1 LIQPNELR
9 KLKSMSLRKSRRKEP
24 STPRPPALPVR
35 RTGEAVHE
43 FASASPIREAFW
55 ARASAVL
62 KQIAEH
68 ADEQSLQRAVAAPTD
83 AGAVARAISDSAAMT
98 SAVAE
103 LDPLA
108 ALIAKGATQKLE
120 LLKQAGGVLSVSDVA
135 RLLRI
140 SRQAVDKRRREG
152 KLLAVP
158 RGADY
163 AYPACQFDEDRVV
176 PGLTELLGHIGPEP
190 TWAALAF
197 LITPDDRLEDLT
209 PLAVLRGKDEKLK
222 ELTLR
227 LARAVAGD
235 GFD

>member
-1 LIQPNELR
+1 
-9 KLKSMSLRKSRRKEP
+9 MALRKSRRKEP
-24 STPRPPALPVR
+24 DAPRQPALPAKR
-35 RTGEAVHE
+35 AKEAVRE
-43 FASASPIREAFW
+43 FAPGSPIREAFW
-55 ARASAVL
+55 ARASAAL

-83 AGAVARAISDSAAMT
+83 AGAVARAISDSAVMT

-108 ALIAKGATQKLE
+108 ALIAKGAGQKLE

-152 KLLAVP
+152 KLLAVA

-163 AYPACQFDEDRVV
+163 AYPACQFDDDHVV
-176 PGLTELLGHIGPEP
+176 PGLTELLGHIGREP
-190 TWAALAF
+190 TWATLAF
-197 LITPDDRLEDLT
+197 LVTPDDRLGDQA
-209 PLAVLRGKDEKLK
+209 PLAVLRSKNEKLK

-235 GFD
+235 GFG

>member
-1 LIQPNELR
+1 
-9 KLKSMSLRKSRRKEP
+9 MALRKSRRKEP
-24 STPRPPALPVR
+24 SSRPRPPLPAKR
-35 RTGEAVHE
+35 AGEAVLE
-43 FASASPIREAFW
+43 FAPGSPIREAFW
-55 ARASAVL
+55 ARASAAL
-62 KQIAEH
+62 KQITEH
-68 ADEQSLQRAVAAPTD
+68 ADEQSLQRAIAAPTD
-83 AGAVARAISDSAAMT
+83 AGAVARAISDSTVMT

-108 ALIAKGATQKLE
+108 ALIARGAGQKLE

-152 KLLAVP
+152 KLLAVA

-163 AYPACQFDEDRVV
+163 AYPACQFDDDQVV
-176 PGLTELLGHIGPEP
+176 PGLTQLLGHIGRGP
-190 TWAALAF
+190 TWATLAF
-197 LITPDDRLEDLT
+197 LVTPDDRLGELA
-209 PLAVLRGKDEKLK
+209 PLAVLRGKNEKLK

-235 GFD
+235 GFG

>member
-1 LIQPNELR
+1 
-9 KLKSMSLRKSRRKEP
+9 MSLRKSRRKEP
-24 STPRPPALPVR
+24 SSPRQPALPTKRV
-35 RTGEAVHE
+35 GEAVRE
-43 FASASPIREAFW
+43 FAPGSPIREAFW
-55 ARASAVL
+55 ARASAAL
-62 KQIAEH
+62 KHIAEH

-83 AGAVARAISDSAAMT
+83 AGAVARAISDSTVMT
-98 SAVAE
+98 GAVAE

-108 ALIAKGATQKLE
+108 ALIAKGAGQKLE
-120 LLKQAGGVLSVSDVA
+120 LLKEAGGVLSVSDVA

-152 KLLAVP
+152 KLLAVA

-163 AYPACQFDEDRVV
+163 AYPACQFDDDHVV
-176 PGLTELLGHIGPEP
+176 PGLTELLGHIGREP

-197 LITPDDRLEDLT
+197 LVTPDNRLGDLT
-209 PLAVLRGKDEKLK
+209 PLAVFRSKDEKLK

-235 GFD
+235 GFG

>member
-1 LIQPNELR
+1 
-9 KLKSMSLRKSRRKEP
+9 MSLRKSRRKEP
-24 STPRPPALPVR
+24 VSPRRPALPAKR
-35 RTGEAVHE
+35 AGEAVRE
-43 FASASPIREAFW
+43 FAPGSPIREAFW
-55 ARASAVL
+55 ARASAAL

-83 AGAVARAISDSAAMT
+83 AGAVARAISDSAVMT

-108 ALIAKGATQKLE
+108 ALIARSAEQKLE
-120 LLKQAGGVLSVSDVA
+120 LLKQAGEVLSVSDVA

-152 KLLAVP
+152 KLLAVA

-163 AYPACQFDEDRVV
+163 AYPACQFDDDQVV
-176 PGLTELLGHIGPEP
+176 PGLTELLGHIGREP
-190 TWAALAF
+190 AWAALAF
-197 LITPDDRLEDLT
+197 LVTPDDRLGDEA
-209 PLAVLRGKDEKLK
+209 PLAVLRSKDEKLK

-227 LARAVAGD
+227 LARAVASD
-235 GFD
+235 GFG

>member
-1 LIQPNELR
+1 
-9 KLKSMSLRKSRRKEP
+9 MTVRKSRRRESDP
-24 STPRPPALPVR
+24 PRRPALPAKRAV
-35 RTGEAVHE
+35 EAVRE
-43 FASASPIREAFW
+43 FMPGSPIREAFW
-55 ARASAVL
+55 ARASAAL
-62 KQIAEH
+62 KQIAKH

-83 AGAVARAISDSAAMT
+83 AGAVARAISDSTVMT

-108 ALIAKGATQKLE
+108 ALIAKGAEQKLE

-152 KLLAVP
+152 KLLAVA

-163 AYPACQFDEDRVV
+163 AYPACQFDDDQVV
-176 PGLTELLGHIGPEP
+176 LGLPELLGHIGREP
-190 TWAALAF
+190 TWATLAF
-197 LITPDDRLEDLT
+197 LVTPDARLGELA
-209 PLAVLRGKDEKLK
+209 PLAVLRGKDEKRK

-235 GFD
+235 GFG

>member
-1 LIQPNELR
+1 
-9 KLKSMSLRKSRRKEP
+9 MTLRKSRRKEP
-24 STPRPPALPVR
+24 ISPRQRALPAKR
-35 RTGEAVHE
+35 AEEAVRE
-43 FASASPIREAFW
+43 FAPGSPIRKAFW
-55 ARASAVL
+55 VRASAAL

-83 AGAVARAISDSAAMT
+83 AGAVARAISDSTVMT

-108 ALIAKGATQKLE
+108 ALIAKGAGQKLE

-152 KLLAVP
+152 KLLAVA

-163 AYPACQFDEDRVV
+163 AYPACQFDDDQVV
-176 PGLTELLGHIGPEP
+176 PGLSELLSQTGHEP
-190 TWAALAF
+190 TWAVLAF
-197 LITPDDRLEDLT
+197 LVTPDDRLGDLA
-209 PLAVLRGKDEKLK
+209 PLAVLRTKDEKLK
-222 ELTLR
+222 QLTLR

-235 GFD
+235 GFG

>member
-1 LIQPNELR
+1 MNI
-9 KLKSMSLRKSRRKEP
+9 RKSRRTEP
-24 STPRPPALPVR
+24 GAPRRPTRPAKR
-35 RTGEAVHE
+35 AGEAVRE
-43 FASASPIREAFW
+43 FALGSPIREAFW
-55 ARASAVL
+55 ARASAAL

-83 AGAVARAISDSAAMT
+83 AGAVARAISDSTVMTNAM
-98 SAVAE
+98 AE

-108 ALIAKGATQKLE
+108 ALIARGAGQKLE

-152 KLLAVP
+152 KLLAVT

-163 AYPACQFDEDRVV
+163 AYPACQFDDDQVV
-176 PGLTELLGHIGPEP
+176 PGLTELLGHIGREP

-197 LITPDDRLEDLT
+197 LVTPDDRLGEQA
-209 PLAVLRGKDEKLK
+209 PLAVLRGKNEKLK

-235 GFD
+235 GFG